1 MLSFAYLFIVFWRK
15 LIIKPSLPFHTVHG
29 VLKEGILKWLVIP
42 FSFLLSK
49 KGNAKECSKYHTIAL
64 ISHASKVMLKILQT
78 SLQQYV
84 NHELPGAQAGFK
96 KAEEPE
102 MKSTTSVGS
111 EKKQE
116 NSRKTTSASLTTL
129 KPLTVWVTTNCGKFF
144 KRLKYQTAL
153 SASWEIYMQVKKQH
167 LELDVEHQT
176 GSKLG
181 KEYVW
186 LYTVTWLI

>member
-1 MLSFAYLFIVFWRK
+1 
-15 LIIKPSLPFHTVHG
+15 
-29 VLKEGILKWLVIP
+29 
-42 FSFLLSK
+42 
-49 KGNAKECSKYHTIAL
+49 
-64 ISHASKVMLKILQT
+64 MLKILQVR
-78 SLQQYV
+78 LQQYL
-84 NHELPGAQAGFK
+84 NWELPEVQAGFK

-116 NSRKTTSASLTTL
+116 NSRKTSTSASLTTL
-129 KPLTVWVTTNCGKFF
+129 KPVTVWVTTNCGKSF
-144 KRLKYQTAL
+144 KRLKYQIAL